1 MKNHIFA
8 RILKKKKPMSKIIAL
23 IIMIIMTLGMFIAAI
38 IKFIKHDTQLGLIGI
53 IFFILCA
60 HFTLLTYDIIK
71 KQNPNT

>member
-1 MKNHIFA
+1 
-8 RILKKKKPMSKIIAL
+8 
-23 IIMIIMTLGMFIAAI
+23 MTLGMFIAAI

-71 KQNPNT
+71 KNKL